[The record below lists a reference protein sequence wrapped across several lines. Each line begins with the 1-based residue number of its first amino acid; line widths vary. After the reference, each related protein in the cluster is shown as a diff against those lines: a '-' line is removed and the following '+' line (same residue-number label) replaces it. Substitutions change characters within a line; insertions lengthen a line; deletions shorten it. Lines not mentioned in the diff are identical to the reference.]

1 MTPVSEHLIRQVL
14 ETDRHWCAYA
24 LADLDPV
31 YAPDCE
37 WMVDGGGVVLVY
49 RGLEPPVLFAHGAP
63 ESTAGLLGRVPSG
76 RYQYA
81 LMGVNRDQLRER
93 LDIEWEHQMWRMV
106 LQPGS
111 MAPVA
116 SPEARRLS
124 EDELPAVV
132 NLTADHPD
140 RPDAFALGQ
149 LANGVFYGLWEGGN
163 LIAMAGTHVY
173 SPAMSVAAIGNVFVL
188 PSRRGEGLG
197 TQVTSAVISHLIG
210 EAIKDVILNVK
221 MENEAAIHVYRKLG
235 FWPYRGYY
243 EGVAFI
249 QKA

>member
-1 MTPVSEHLIRQVL
+1 MTPASEHLIRQVL

-37 WMVDGGGVVLVY
+37 WMVKGEGVVLMY

-63 ESTAGLLGRVPSG
+63 ESTAALLSRVASG

-81 LMGVNRDQLRER
+81 LMGVDRDHLRER
-93 LDIEWEHQMWRMV
+93 LSIEWEYQMWRMV

-111 MAPVA
+111 FAPVA
-116 SPEARRLS
+116 AHEPRRLS
-124 EDELPAVV
+124 ENDLKAVMR
-132 NLTADHPD
+132 LTADHVD
-140 RPDAFALGQ
+140 RPDAFAPGQ
-149 LANGVFYGLWEGGN
+149 LSNGVFYGLWEGN
-163 LIAMAGTHVY
+163 ELVAMAGTHVF

-197 TQVTSAVISHLIG
+197 TQVTSAVVSHLLG
-210 EAIKDVILNVK
+210 EAITDIILNVK

-249 QKA
+249 H